1 MNADNPDFYLFA
13 TTRAGNWYRCKI
25 CGYNERYIPQKCP
38 ICGGKRPEH
47 DPERDRKLDVKDLID

>member
-1 MNADNPDFYLFA
+1 MNDKSGFYLFS
-13 TTRAGNWYRCKI
+13 RDKVGNWYRCNI

-47 DPERDRKLDVKDLID
+47 EPERDRKLDVKDLID